1 MLKKTFNSGKSLK
14 GRWARRLVV
23 DRLPRTQE
31 VRGSIPLA
39 STNSLKYELLA
50 LTEELRVHKTNGA
63 TVDFGY
69 TYRDNVSIN

>member
-1 MLKKTFNSGKSLK
+1 
-14 GRWARRLVV
+14 
-23 DRLPRTQE
+23 
-31 VRGSIPLA
+31 
-39 STNSLKYELLA
+39 LA